1 MEVSGTKHLFAEQSE
16 TMAVSDDEFYEEEN
30 TSMTSNTSKKGENA
44 FAKQKAG
51 LAKGE
56 LDEQLRGYIAVWKK
70 QRAKE
75 EEELQRLKEKQAKRK
90 EIRAEQEK
98 KLAAQKREE
107 EEKARKVA
115 AERKAIEEEEK
126 KRALEEAERKR
137 QEMLESQK
145 EKGGKKQGAAS
156 LDAAKEINK
165 TKEQLEEEMKISLSI
180 RIKPLDLEIMDSEEL
195 RAKATQL
202 WEIIVSLEKDKY
214 DYEQRQLNQEY
225 ELKQLKEKQKIQLRN
240 RALKK
245 GLDPEAFTGKYPPK
259 IRMFSKYERRI
270 DIRTYLDRKKLY
282 EGGWEIVRAENLEL
296 IWKEKFEEWTKRQ
309 KILLPKWFGERPGKK
324 PGDKET
330 PEVEDEDAAGLA
342 IADDEFEEEDEEDE
356 EEEDEMEEDEDE

>member
-1 MEVSGTKHLFAEQSE
+1 MGSGHCLCKDSGQQEKEQSE

-30 TSMTSNTSKKGENA
+30 TSMTSNTSKKGEHA

-75 EEELQRLKEKQAKRK
+75 EEELQRLKEEQAKRK

-145 EKGGKKQGAAS
+145 EKG
-156 LDAAKEINK
+156 
-165 TKEQLEEEMKISLSI
+165 
-180 RIKPLDLEIMDSEEL
+180 
-195 RAKATQL
+195 
-202 WEIIVSLEKDKY
+202 V
-214 DYEQRQLNQEY
+214 
-225 ELKQLKEKQKIQLRN
+225 
-240 RALKK
+240 
-245 GLDPEAFTGKYPPK
+245 
-259 IRMFSKYERRI
+259 
-270 DIRTYLDRKKLY
+270 
-282 EGGWEIVRAENLEL
+282 
-296 IWKEKFEEWTKRQ
+296 
-309 KILLPKWFGERPGKK
+309 
-324 PGDKET
+324 
-330 PEVEDEDAAGLA
+330 
-342 IADDEFEEEDEEDE
+342 
-356 EEEDEMEEDEDE
+356 